1 MKQQGNRHNK
11 TERPTAYPVKE
22 TCNVEVFFSKIMSG
36 KSKTA
41 IKQLLQKGV
50 VTVNGIAVRRLDA
63 TLNAGSTVE
72 ISKKPAPQFKMPKG
86 VQIIYEDRHI
96 IIINKE
102 SGLLTM
108 ASNKETT
115 KTAYAY
121 LSDYLKFY
129 HPDDKIFIVHR
140 IDRDTSGLLIFAKN
154 EQTQEALQSDWADT
168 VSSRK
173 YIAIVEGYPK
183 DNEGTIHTWL
193 KEHPKSLKVRVSA
206 EGDGQEAIT
215 HYKVLQKKRGYTLV
229 ELELETGRKNQ
240 IRAHLS
246 HIGHPIAGDVKYNAQ
261 SNPANRL
268 CLHAQTLEF
277 EHPTTGELLSF
288 TSPLPKEMREIF
300 E

>member
-1 MKQQGNRHNK
+1 MKQK
-11 TERPTAYPVKE
+11 RPYNSNSQKPTIYPVKE
-22 TCNVEVFFSKIMSG
+22 DCSTEEFFSKIMQG

-41 IKQLLQKGV
+41 IKLLLQKGV
-50 VTVNGIAVRRLDA
+50 VSVNGTPLRRLD
-63 TLNAGSTVE
+63 TMLKAGSKVE
-72 ISKKPAPQFKMPKG
+72 ISKKPLPHFKMPKG
-86 VQIIYEDRHI
+86 VRIIYEDKHI
-96 IIINKE
+96 IIINKD

-108 ASNKETT
+108 ASNKEAN

-121 LSDYLKFY
+121 LSAYLKFY

-140 IDRDTSGLLIFAKN
+140 IDRDTSGLLIFAKDQ
-154 EQTQEALQSDWADT
+154 QTQEALQSDWAET

-173 YIAIVEGYPK
+173 YIAVVEGYPQ
-183 DNEGTIHTWL
+183 NEEGTIHTWL

-215 HYKVLQKKRGYTLV
+215 HYKVLQKKHGYALV

-240 IRAHLS
+240 IRTHLS
-246 HIGHPIAGDVKYNAQ
+246 HIGHPIAGDIKYNAQ

-268 CLHAQTLEF
+268 CLHAQTLVF
-277 EHPTTGELLSF
+277 EHPFTGETMSF
-288 TSPLPKEMREIF
+288 ESSTPKEMMDIF